1 MKFTRRFAIGLTTA
15 VALMAFQGAAH
26 AEVEKVTIAVGGKSL
41 FYYLPLTIAEQRGYF
56 KEEGV
61 NVEIVDFAGGSKALQ
76 AVVGGSADV
85 VSGAYEHT
93 IKLQGKKQYFTAF
106 VQQARAPQIVLA
118 VSTKTMP
125 NYKTLAD
132 LRGKKIGV
140 TAPGSSTNMV
150 VSFVLDGAGVNSK
163 EVSFIG
169 VGAGSGA
176 VAAMKTGQIDA
187 IANLDPVISSLERDG
202 AIKVLVDT
210 RKMSATREVFGGD
223 MPAGSL
229 YAPETFIKA
238 NPKTVQGLTNAM
250 VKAARWIQQASAD
263 DVLKTVPASYSMGD
277 PELYKMTFNS
287 LKEAMSPDG
296 MISEEGTNTAL
307 KSLVAFDDKIKAD
320 AIDLNRTFTNEFVK
334 RAPK

>member
-1 MKFTRRFAIGLTTA
+1 
-15 VALMAFQGAAH
+15 
-26 AEVEKVTIAVGGKSL
+26 
-41 FYYLPLTIAEQRGYF
+41 
-56 KEEGV
+56 
-61 NVEIVDFAGGSKALQ
+61 
-76 AVVGGSADV
+76 VVGGSADV

-93 IKLQGKKQYFTAF
+93 INLQAKKQYFKAF

-125 NYKTLAD
+125 DYKSLAD
-132 LRGKKIGV
+132 LKGKKIGV

-150 VSFVLDGAGVNSK
+150 ASFVLDRAGISGK

-176 VAAMKTGQIDA
+176 VAAMKSGQIDA

-210 RKMSATREVFGGD
+210 RKLAAARDVFGGD
-223 MPAGSL
+223 MPAGCL
-229 YAPETFIKA
+229 YTSEAFIKN
-238 NPKTVQGLTNAM
+238 NPKTVQALTNAM
-250 VKAARWIQQASAD
+250 VKAARWIQTASAE
-263 DVLKTVPASYSMGD
+263 DVLETVPPSYSMGD
-277 PELYKMTFNS
+277 PDLYKKTFNS

-296 MISEEGTNTAL
+296 MISVDGTKTAL
-307 KSLVAFDDKIKAD
+307 KSLAAYKPQIKANE
-320 AIDLNRTFTNEFVK
+320 IDLARTFTNEFVE